1 MLSKLYTPSPQP
13 AELRDWPAA
22 FWPLRNSGVKT
33 IQYCKYLQLR
43 TFEALKLA
51 VHALFLPFLED
62 SALVSEVRLARLRR
76 FLLAAHLAVLGHVR
90 LGHELGAC
98 GALALRR
105 GAALR
110 CIKFYDCYSRF
121 ALSWLDDIIGQY

>member
-13 AELRDWPAA
+13 QLAELRDWPAA

-33 IQYCKYLQLR
+33 IQYCKYLQLC
-43 TFEALKLA
+43 TFKALKLA

-62 SALVSEVRLARLRR
+62 SALVSEVRLAIFRLARLRR

-105 GAALR
+105 GAALH
-110 CIKFYDCYSRF
+110 
-121 ALSWLDDIIGQY
+121 